1 MQKDLDVNTAVTEI
15 GLDKLPT
22 IPGDVSIRKEL
33 VSPLPL
39 AEGVVIERKVVSS
52 SSEEEHD
59 RNLLTFEIPF
69 NSNPMLGISFNMAL
83 QGGRD
88 LGIFVQKARLKVNKI
103 FALTLITS
111 NLI

>member
-22 IPGDVSIRKEL
+22 LQDVVSVRKEL
-33 VSPLPL
+33 VNPLPL
-39 AEGVVIERKVVSS
+39 TEPDVIERKVVSS

-59 RNLLTFEIPF
+59 RNLLTFDIPF
-69 NSNPMLGISFNMAL
+69 SSNPMLGISFNMAL

-103 FALTLITS
+103 LALTL
-111 NLI
+111 